1 MSLASPATD
10 NRLRSA
16 VAAAVLL
23 ALIVAV
29 PAVGSASPKDE
40 LEAAESRLAEIENGL
55 AAQHDALAGIQTELT
70 RAATALGEA
79 EFKLEDT
86 QERIDLVQE
95 EIDAAVAEYE
105 RIKAQLEERARI
117 GFMEGGSSSELGVL
131 LESNSMAE
139 LSDRI
144 EFLDAVAGD
153 DSDLAVRVDNER
165 VLLEEDRGELEDLRD
180 DQERL
185 VEERRRQRD
194 SLQQQL
200 DAAEAARARL
210 ADLQAEAEDILADKR
225 QRYQEWQEH
234 QQQLA
239 AQAAAAAASSG
250 GGSVS
255 TGSSPFDACP
265 VPSGAV
271 SNSFGAPRV
280 GHLHMGVDIFASMGA
295 PIVAPFSGTASTSSN
310 SIGGLAVNVSSNE
323 GKGYVYNAHLSKVG
337 QLGAVSAGDVI
348 GYVGTTGNAAG
359 TSPHDHFEW
368 HPASIPSNVPT
379 SPYGQSVL
387 SGAVNPYPYLTA
399 VC

>member
-16 VAAAVLL
+16 TAVAVLL

-29 PAVGSASPKDE
+29 PAVGSATPKDE
-40 LEAAESRLAEIENGL
+40 LEAAESRLAEIEDEL
-55 AAQHDALAGIQTELT
+55 AAQQDALAGIEAELT

-79 EFKLEDT
+79 EFKLDDT
-86 QERIDLVQE
+86 NEQIDLVQE
-95 EIDAAVAEYE
+95 EIDAAAAEYR
-105 RIKAQLEERARI
+105 RIQRQLEERARA

-144 EFLDAVAGD
+144 EFLDAVTGD

-165 VLLEEDRGELEDLRD
+165 ALLEEDRTELEALRE
-180 DQERL
+180 DQQRL
-185 VEERRRQRD
+185 VEERRRRRD
-194 SLQQQL
+194 ALQEQL

-210 ADLQAEAEDILADKR
+210 DELRSEAEDILADKR
-225 QRYQEWQEH
+225 RRYEAWQER
-234 QQQLA
+234 QQELA
-239 AQAAAAAASSG
+239 AQAAAASTG
-250 GGSVS
+250 GGSVPS
-255 TGSSPFDACP
+255 GSSPFDACP

-271 SNSFGAPRV
+271 SNSFGAARV

-295 PIVAPFSGTASTSSN
+295 PIVAPFSGTASSSSN
-310 SIGGLAVNVSSNE
+310 SLGGLAVNVTSNE

-379 SPYGQSVL
+379 SPYGHSVIG
-387 SGAVNPYPYLTA
+387 GAVNPYPYLMA